1 MFHLPGIC
9 LFSARLIMSH
19 AMHLQGAQGP
29 GPRDDFLCLSP
40 SSLFRQAANAS
51 HEADLMLLQWVS
63 FSSAAQL
70 KCDIQEIDCQARKS
84 REKYATLNH
93 DGLIR
98 LYSSAKDFWFSQLRQ
113 DKKRNLPQRRTLALS
128 LAFHLCG
135 SI

>member
-1 MFHLPGIC
+1 
-9 LFSARLIMSH
+9 
-19 AMHLQGAQGP
+19 MHLQGAQGP

>member
-51 HEADLMLLQWVS
+51 HEADLMLLQWFNKALLIGKRLLVLS
-63 FSSAAQL
+63 VEARQKADPATEKESSTFTGVPPL
-70 KCDIQEIDCQARKS
+70 RK
-84 REKYATLNH
+84 
-93 DGLIR
+93 
-98 LYSSAKDFWFSQLRQ
+98 
-113 DKKRNLPQRRTLALS
+113 
-128 LAFHLCG
+128 HLVK
-135 SI
+135 